1 MMFAEEINAYGNCVK
16 KKSFEEK
23 CDAGRSRSKWRDHFE
38 MYAKEMGGENGDGF
52 VTGLRWDQMTDFGV
66 GSAEN

>member
-38 MYAKEMGGENGDGF
+38 MYAKEMGG
-52 VTGLRWDQMTDFGV
+52 
-66 GSAEN
+66 